1 MKRSGLLVVT
11 VATVLF
17 TGLVLPH
24 TSWLGSRAANH
35 HVETQGRSRE
45 ALSSE
50 AGWRWQQ
57 GQPTHWRACL
67 LQH

>member
-11 VATVLF
+11 LATILF
-17 TGLVLPH
+17 TGLVLPR
-24 TSWLGSRAANH
+24 SGWLSARTAPHAQGSS
-35 HVETQGRSRE
+35 RSHDV
-45 ALSSE
+45 LSSE

-57 GQPTHWRACL
+57 GQPTHWRACM

>member
-11 VATVLF
+11 LATIVF

-24 TSWLGSRAANH
+24 TGWLGSCSARHAETTGRNRSPWSNEAA
-35 HVETQGRSRE
+35 
-45 ALSSE
+45 
-50 AGWRWQQ
+50 WRWQQ

>member
-1 MKRSGLLVVT
+1 MKNSSLLVVT
-11 VATVLF
+11 LATVLL

-24 TSWLGSRAANH
+24 TGWLSASSPH
-35 HVETQGRSRE
+35 HGE
-45 ALSSE
+45 ARVRNRDPLTSE

-67 LQH
+67 LQP

>member
-1 MKRSGLLVVT
+1 MMRSGLLVVT
-11 VATVLF
+11 LATVLV
-17 TGLVLPH
+17 TGLVVPR
-24 TSWLGSRAANH
+24 SAWLGSHSAH
-35 HVETQGRSRE
+35 HADGPVRGRDS
-45 ALSSE
+45 LSSE

>member
-1 MKRSGLLVVT
+1 MKRSGLFVVT
-11 VATVLF
+11 FATVLF

-24 TSWLGSRAANH
+24 TGWLAARSPRH
-35 HVETQGRSRE
+35 GDAQGRSRDP
-45 ALSSE
+45 LSSE

-57 GQPTHWRACL
+57 GQPSHWRACL